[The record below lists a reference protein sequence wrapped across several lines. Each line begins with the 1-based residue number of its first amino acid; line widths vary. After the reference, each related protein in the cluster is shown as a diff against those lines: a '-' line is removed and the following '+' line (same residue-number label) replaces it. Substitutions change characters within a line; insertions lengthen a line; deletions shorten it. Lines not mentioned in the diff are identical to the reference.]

1 MSQLP
6 QKVLDQE
13 AYWKLKL
20 LKGAIY
26 TVLCG
31 SILSIIL
38 WIKRM
43 GRIDLGAGMGI
54 TFALVV
60 LVTLHPSFSW
70 RTKAIALVLDLTL
83 IGLYFPI
90 QAGVR
95 YTALS
100 IASAGVIIAATF
112 FGRRPAFL
120 LIAFDAIVILL
131 YGYGA
136 SAGWI
141 HPPDLAVPGESIF
154 LSWLRTAIVFVTVCS
169 MLSLIISGLV
179 DSLKANV
186 DRLERLSEVS
196 GVNEAKYRQ
205 LIDFA
210 PEAIVVFDL
219 DSGKFIDANTRAQNL
234 FGFDRNALMNL
245 GPVDL
250 SPEIQENGR
259 RSVDV
264 AGEYLARAAA
274 GEIPVF
280 EWLHKNSDGEIIPCE
295 VRLLLL
301 PDKDGAK
308 LRGSITDIR
317 ERRKAQALIQS
328 LALYDNLTGLP
339 NRKLF
344 QDRLQHAIAASE
356 RDRQYSALFFIDVD
370 NFKNINDASGHAAG
384 DYYLTLVAERIGTCL
399 KETDT
404 VARWGGD
411 EFVVIA
417 ENLSGSLSEAGKRA
431 ELIAENMLKAVCEP
445 AANPYARGQYY
456 QNSIS
461 IGITLFYGHIHTA
474 DELLKRADI
483 AMYQAK
489 LAGKNRLR
497 NFDIEMQKSV
507 EERLAIESDLRRAI
521 TEKQFVLAYQPQWNS
536 AGKVIGAEVLLR
548 WQHPERGFVLPGEF
562 IGIAEETGDII
573 EIGKWVISEVCA
585 WLRSWESDPVLK
597 DIHLAINVSP
607 RQFRDAG
614 FVPFVEEVLKYT
626 GVNPEYLTFE
636 LTESLMLESV
646 AETVQKMEDIRR
658 LGVRF
663 SLDDFGTGYSSLTYL
678 KRLPLSELKIDQT
691 FVQEMTT
698 DKNDAALIRTIIG
711 MAENL
716 GLHVLA
722 EGVETRSQLDALL
735 AMGCDSYQGY
745 LFSKPLPRIEFEAI
759 ASGDAGAALRAA
771 IFG

>member
-1 MSQLP
+1 MSDKP
-6 QKVLDQE
+6 HEAFDRE
-13 AYWKLKL
+13 AYWKLRL
-20 LKGAIY
+20 IKGAIW
-26 TVLCG
+26 TVLVG
-31 SILSIIL
+31 SVLSIAL
-38 WIKRM
+38 WIYRM
-43 GRIDLGAGMGI
+43 GRVDLGAAMGI
-54 TFALVV
+54 TFASVVV
-60 LVTLHPSFSW
+60 LTLHPFFGW
-70 RTKAIALVLDLTL
+70 RAKAIALVLDLTL

-100 IASAGVIIAATF
+100 IASAGIIIAATF
-112 FGRRPAFL
+112 FGRRPAFI
-120 LIAFDAIVILL
+120 LIAFDAAVILV

-136 SAGWI
+136 SVGWI
-141 HPPDLAVPGESIF
+141 HPPDLTVPGESIL
-154 LSWLRTAIVFVTVCS
+154 LSWVRTAIVFVTVSS

-210 PEAIVVFDL
+210 PEAIVVFDMGT
-219 DSGKFIDANTRAQNL
+219 GKFVDANPQAEKL
-234 FGFDRNALMNL
+234 FGFDRAALLNL
-245 GPVDL
+245 GPVDM
-250 SPEIQENGR
+250 SPELQENGR
-259 RSVDV
+259 RSLDV
-264 AGEYLARAAA
+264 AAEYLSRAEA

-295 VRLLLL
+295 IRLLRL
-301 PDKDGAK
+301 PEKEGARV
-308 LRGSITDIR
+308 RGSITDIR

-384 DYYLTLVAERIGTCL
+384 DYYLTLVAERVGACL

-404 VARWGGD
+404 MARWGGD

-417 ENLSGSLSEAGKRA
+417 ENLSGSLTEAGKRA
-431 ELIAENMLKAVCEP
+431 ELIGENMLKAVSEP
-445 AANPYARGQYY
+445 AANPYMRGQYY

-461 IGITLFYGHIHTA
+461 IGITLFYGHIHTS

-497 NFDIEMQKSV
+497 YFDIEMQKAV
-507 EERLAIESDLRRAI
+507 EERLAIEADLRRALAL
-521 TEKQFVLAYQPQWNS
+521 KQFVLAYQPQWNS

-562 IGIAEETGDII
+562 IAVAEETGDII
-573 EIGKWVISEVCA
+573 EIGKWIIAEACERLKIWQSEST
-585 WLRSWESDPVLK
+585 LNDM
-597 DIHLAINVSP
+597 HLAINVSP
-607 RQFRDAG
+607 LQFRDPG
-614 FVPFVEEVLKYT
+614 FVPYVTEVLNYS
-626 GVNPEYLTFE
+626 GINPGRLTLE

-646 AETVQKMEDIRR
+646 AETVEKMEEIRR

-698 DKNDAALIRTIIG
+698 DKNDAALIKTIIG

-716 GLHVLA
+716 SLQVLA
-722 EGVETRSQLDALL
+722 EGVETRPQLDALL
-735 AMGCDSYQGY
+735 AMGCKSYQGY
-745 LFSKPLPRIEFEAI
+745 LFSKPVPRTEFETL
-759 ASGDAGAALRAA
+759 AGAGAGDMAR
-771 IFG
+771 GVTS

>member
-1 MSQLP
+1 MSDKP
-6 QKVLDQE
+6 PEVIDRE
-13 AYWKLKL
+13 AYWKLRL
-20 LKGAIY
+20 VKGAIW
-26 TVLCG
+26 TVLAG
-31 SILSIIL
+31 SVLSIAL
-38 WIKRM
+38 WIYRM
-43 GRIDLGAGMGI
+43 GRVDLGAAMGI
-54 TFALVV
+54 TFAAVV
-60 LVTLHPSFSW
+60 MVTLHPFFGW
-70 RTKAIALVLDLTL
+70 RPKAIALIFDLTL
-83 IGLYFPI
+83 IGLYFPLE
-90 QAGVR
+90 AGVR

-100 IASAGVIIAATF
+100 IASAGIIIAATF
-112 FGRRPAFL
+112 FGRRPAFI
-120 LIAFDAIVILL
+120 LIAFDAAVILL
-131 YGYGA
+131 LGYGA
-136 SAGWI
+136 SVGWI
-141 HPPDLAVPGESIF
+141 HPPDLTVPGESVL
-154 LSWLRTAIVFVTVCS
+154 LSWVRTAVVFVTISS

-210 PEAIVVFDL
+210 PEAIVVLDL
-219 DSGKFIDANTRAQNL
+219 GTGKFVDANARAENL
-234 FGFDRNALMNL
+234 FGFDRAALKRL

-250 SPEIQENGR
+250 SPELQENGR
-259 RSVDV
+259 RSFDV
-264 AGEYLARAAA
+264 ASEYLARAGA
-274 GEIPVF
+274 GEVPVF
-280 EWLHKNSDGEIIPCE
+280 EWLHRNSDGEVIPCE

-301 PDKDGAK
+301 PEKDGAK
-308 LRGSITDIR
+308 VRGSITDIR
-317 ERRKAQALIQS
+317 ERRKSQALIQS

-344 QDRLQHAIAASE
+344 HDRLQHAIAASE

-370 NFKNINDASGHAAG
+370 NFKNINDASGHASG
-384 DYYLTLVAERIGTCL
+384 DYYLTLVGERVGACL

-404 VARWGGD
+404 IARWGGD

-417 ENLSGSLSEAGKRA
+417 ENLSSSLSEAGKRA
-431 ELIAENMLKAVCEP
+431 ELIGENMLKAVGEP
-445 AANPYARGQYY
+445 AANPYMRGQYY
-456 QNSIS
+456 QNGVS

-507 EERLAIESDLRRAI
+507 EERLAIEADLRRALAL
-521 TEKQFVLAYQPQWNS
+521 KQFVLAYQPQWNS
-536 AGKVIGAEVLLR
+536 AGKVIGAEILLR
-548 WQHPERGFVLPGEF
+548 WQHPERGFVFPGEF
-562 IGIAEETGDII
+562 IGVAEETGDII
-573 EIGKWVISEVCA
+573 EIGKWVIAEACDRLKA
-585 WLRSWESDPVLK
+585 WQAEPELQGM
-597 DIHLAINVSP
+597 HLAINVSP
-607 RQFRDAG
+607 RQFRDPG
-614 FVPFVEEVLKYT
+614 FVPFVAEVLAYSAI
-626 GVNPEYLTFE
+626 NPERMTLE
-636 LTESLMLESV
+636 LTESLMLENV
-646 AETVQKMEDIRR
+646 AETVQKMEEIRK

-722 EGVETRSQLDALL
+722 EGVETRPQLDALL
-735 AMGCDSYQGY
+735 AMGCNAYQGY
-745 LFSKPLPRIEFEAI
+745 LFSKPVSRGEFENL
-759 ASGDAGAALRAA
+759 AGAGADAMVRSP
-771 IFG
+771 IS

>member
-1 MSQLP
+1 MP
-6 QKVLDQE
+6 DKRYEAIDRE
-13 AYWKLKL
+13 AYWKLRL
-20 LKGAIY
+20 VKGAIW
-26 TVLCG
+26 TVLTG
-31 SILSIIL
+31 SVLSIAL
-38 WIKRM
+38 WIYRM
-43 GRIDLGAGMGI
+43 GRVDLGAALGI
-54 TFALVV
+54 AFAAIVV
-60 LVTLHPSFSW
+60 VTLHPIFGW
-70 RTKAIALVLDLTL
+70 RAKAIALILDLTL
-83 IGLYFPI
+83 IGLYFPL

-100 IASAGVIIAATF
+100 IASAGIIIAATF
-112 FGRRPAFL
+112 FGRRPAFI
-120 LIAFDAIVILL
+120 LIVFDALVILL
-131 YGYGA
+131 YGYCA
-136 SAGWI
+136 SVGWI
-141 HPPDLAVPGESIF
+141 HPPDLTVPGESIL
-154 LSWLRTAIVFVTVCS
+154 LSWVRTAIVFVTICS

-196 GVNEAKYRQ
+196 GVSEAKYRQ

-219 DSGKFIDANTRAQNL
+219 GTGKFVDANPRAEIL
-234 FGFDRNALMNL
+234 FGLDRASLLNL

-250 SPEIQENGR
+250 SPELQENGR
-259 RSVDV
+259 RSLDV
-264 AGEYLARAAA
+264 ASEYLARAGA

-295 VRLLLL
+295 VRLLLM

-308 LRGSITDIR
+308 VRGSITDIR
-317 ERRKAQALIQS
+317 ERRKSQALIQS

-384 DYYLTLVAERIGTCL
+384 DYYLTLVAERIGACL

-404 VARWGGD
+404 IARWGGD

-431 ELIAENMLKAVCEP
+431 ELIGESMLRAVSEP
-445 AANPYARGQYY
+445 AANPYMRGQHY
-456 QNSIS
+456 QYSVS
-461 IGITLFYGHIHTA
+461 IGITLFYGHIHA
-474 DELLKRADI
+474 PDELLKRADI

-507 EERLAIESDLRRAI
+507 EERLAIEADLRRAL
-521 TEKQFVLAYQPQWNS
+521 TLRQFVLAYQPQWNS
-536 AGKVIGAEVLLR
+536 TGKVIGAEVLLR
-548 WQHPERGFVLPGEF
+548 WQHPERGFVFPGAF
-562 IGIAEETGDII
+562 INIAEETGDII
-573 EIGKWVISEVCA
+573 EIGKWVISEACD
-585 WLRSWESDPVLK
+585 RLK
-597 DIHLAINVSP
+597 EWQSVDGLQSMHLAINVSP
-607 RQFRDAG
+607 RQFRDPG
-614 FVPFVEEVLKYT
+614 FVPFVAEVLHIS
-626 GVNPEYLTFE
+626 GVNPERITLE
-636 LTESLMLESV
+636 LTESLMLENV
-646 AETVQKMEDIRR
+646 AETVEKMEGIRK
-658 LGVRF
+658 LGIRF

-716 GLHVLA
+716 SLHVLA
-722 EGVETRSQLDALL
+722 EGVETRPQLDALL
-735 AMGCDSYQGY
+735 AMGCNAYQGY
-745 LFSKPLPRIEFEAI
+745 LFSKPVTRSEFENLAVSGGDESGRNAI
-759 ASGDAGAALRAA
+759 S
-771 IFG
+771 

>member
-1 MSQLP
+1 MP
-6 QKVLDQE
+6 AKPHETIDRE
-13 AYWKLKL
+13 TYWKLRL
-20 LKGAIY
+20 IKGAIW
-26 TVLCG
+26 TVLVG
-31 SILSIIL
+31 SILSIAL
-38 WIKRM
+38 WIYRV
-43 GRIDLGAGMGI
+43 GRIDFGASLGI
-54 TFALVV
+54 IFAVIVV
-60 LVTLHPSFSW
+60 ITLHPYFGW
-70 RTKAIALVLDLTL
+70 RAKAITLILDLTL
-83 IGLYFPI
+83 IGLYFPL

-100 IASAGVIIAATF
+100 IASSGIIIAATF
-112 FGRRPAFL
+112 FSRRPAFI
-120 LIAFDAIVILL
+120 LIAFDSLVILL
-131 YGYGA
+131 YGYCA

-141 HPPDLAVPGESIF
+141 HPPDLTVPGESIL
-154 LSWLRTAIVFVTVCS
+154 LSWVRTAIVFITVCS

-196 GVNEAKYRQ
+196 IINEAKYRR

-219 DSGKFIDANTRAQNL
+219 KTGKFVDANAQAERL
-234 FGFDRNALMNL
+234 FGLERAALLNL
-245 GPVDL
+245 GPVEL
-250 SPEIQENGR
+250 SPELQENGR
-259 RSVDV
+259 RSLDV
-264 AGEYLARAAA
+264 AAEYLTRAGA

-301 PDKDGAK
+301 PEKDGPK
-308 LRGSITDIR
+308 VRGSITDIR
-317 ERRKAQALIQS
+317 ERRKAQAIIQS

-344 QDRLQHAIAASE
+344 NDRLQRAIASSE

-384 DYYLTLVAERIGTCL
+384 DYFLTLVAERIGTCL
-399 KETDT
+399 RETDT
-404 VARWGGD
+404 LARWGGD
-411 EFVVIA
+411 EFVMIA

-431 ELIAENMLKAVCEP
+431 EFIGEKMLRAIGEP
-445 AANPYARGQYY
+445 AANPYARGHFY

-461 IGITLFYGHIHTA
+461 VGITLFYGHIHTA

-507 EERLAIESDLRRAI
+507 EERLAIEADLRRALALR
-521 TEKQFVLAYQPQWNS
+521 QFVLAYQPQWNS
-536 AGKVIGAEVLLR
+536 TGKVIGAEILLR
-548 WQHPERGFVLPGEF
+548 WQHPERGNVFPIEF
-562 IGIAEETGDII
+562 IGVAEETGDII
-573 EIGKWVISEVCA
+573 EIGKWVIAEACDRLKA
-585 WLRSWESDPVLK
+585 WQTEPELQGM
-597 DIHLAINVSP
+597 HLAINVSP
-607 RQFRDAG
+607 RQFRDPG
-614 FVPFVEEVLKYT
+614 FVSFVAEVLDRS
-626 GVNPEYLTFE
+626 GVNPGRMTLE
-636 LTESLMLESV
+636 LTESLMLENV
-646 AETVQKMEDIRR
+646 AETVQKMEAIRK

-716 GLHVLA
+716 SLQVLA
-722 EGVETRSQLDALL
+722 EGVETQLQLDALL
-735 AMGCDSYQGY
+735 AMGCNAYQGF
-745 LFSKPLPRIEFEAI
+745 LFSKPVSRSEFESLAG
-759 ASGDAGAALRAA
+759 SDAGEAVRNST
-771 IFG
+771 F